1 MTSMFERISLP
12 RQKDPLSKI
21 GAILEA
27 APNGLQH
34 PGGEP
39 SNNKFISNL
48 ISRINETLEE
58 TRKLHNHLSV
68 DPNNDDLKQECQ
80 DLLNPLKENLEK
92 LRKHLNDY
100 KKHKYTAL
108 LKDCEN
114 LESFIASLN
123 ELHGTVFS
131 SKWERLSKPSLCFT
145 TPSAADTDD
154 LDKDR
159 ILHSFDLRGNPS
171 MIMNPVTHQPFEGIT
186 QETFLKAVRAYRE
199 QGYKLKVKEQ
209 RWPKKINVYTFPSS
223 FAKDTFISILA
234 KVQQEQKQQKDQ
246 DKDNVVV
253 REAKQSNKETA
264 KTPNDSIVRSSS
276 LSRGR

>member
-1 MTSMFERISLP
+1 MME
-12 RQKDPLSKI
+12 
-21 GAILEA
+21 
-27 APNGLQH
+27 
-34 PGGEP
+34 
-39 SNNKFISNL
+39 
-48 ISRINETLEE
+48 
-58 TRKLHNHLSV
+58 LHNDLSV

-80 DLLNPLKENLEK
+80 DLLNALKENLKK
-92 LRKHLNDY
+92 LREHLNDY

-108 LKDCEN
+108 LRDCEN

-123 ELHGTVFS
+123 KLHGTVF

-145 TPSAADTDD
+145 TPSAADTND

-199 QGYKLKVKEQ
+199 QGYELKVKEQ
-209 RWPKKINVYTFPSS
+209 RWPEKISVYTFPSS
-223 FAKDTFISILA
+223 FAKGTFLHILA
-234 KVQQEQKQQKDQ
+234 EVQKQEKQQKDQ
-246 DKDNVVV
+246 DNVVV

-276 LSRGR
+276 LSPGR

>member
-21 GAILEA
+21 GAILKA

-48 ISRINETLEE
+48 IPRINKQLEE
-58 TRKLHNHLSV
+58 MMELHNDLSV

-80 DLLNPLKENLEK
+80 DLLNALKENLEK
-92 LRKHLNDY
+92 LREHLNDY

-108 LKDCEN
+108 LSDCKN

-123 ELHGTVFS
+123 KLHGTVS

-145 TPSAADTDD
+145 TPSAADTND

-209 RWPKKINVYTFPSS
+209 RWPKKISVYTFPSS
-223 FAKDTFISILA
+223 FAKGTFLHILA
-234 KVQQEQKQQKDQ
+234 EVQEQEKQQKQ
-246 DKDNVVV
+246 GNVVV

-276 LSRGR
+276 LSPGR